1 MSIMLT
7 LQKFKVLRN
16 LLTKRPILTIFDVTK
31 LCNQRCPMCNIWKTE
46 SHDMSLDEIE
56 IKASELQRFGIGY
69 VFLQGGEP
77 LVRKDIV
84 KS

>member
-1 MSIMLT
+1 
-7 LQKFKVLRN
+7 
-16 LLTKRPILTIFDVTK
+16 
-31 LCNQRCPMCNIWKTE
+31 
-46 SHDMSLDEIE
+46 MSLDEIE